1 MSRVAGHPVV
11 ASKTTFD
18 ALTVDSGEESEE
30 DVVVVSSPEIS
41 TQQELKPSKSAIKKA
56 QKLAR

>member
-1 MSRVAGHPVV
+1 MDPTVRPMF

-30 DVVVVSSPEIS
+30 ITEPETSPGRFV
-41 TQQELKPSKSAIKKA
+41 TQPFP
-56 QKLAR
+56 KLIC